1 MLSHRLE
8 TVLAFVHASGLQ
20 RMLAAQFVGL
30 LLPALYRTQRDVRPG
45 QVLGD
50 FVGKKHA
57 AGGQQR
63 FVRFDSLA
71 RVFRARW

>member
-57 AGGQQR
+57 AG